1 MGVVGTQI
9 VDALAEDDGRVG
21 AADAREIGD
30 GRDDRVHEPA
40 CREARLLGVE
50 MHLVAYRALRLG
62 LGSGLGVGLG
72 LGLGLD

>member
-50 MHLVAYRALRLG
+50 MHLVANAVRPAVRPPLPNGAAR
-62 LGSGLGVGLG
+62 
-72 LGLGLD
+72 